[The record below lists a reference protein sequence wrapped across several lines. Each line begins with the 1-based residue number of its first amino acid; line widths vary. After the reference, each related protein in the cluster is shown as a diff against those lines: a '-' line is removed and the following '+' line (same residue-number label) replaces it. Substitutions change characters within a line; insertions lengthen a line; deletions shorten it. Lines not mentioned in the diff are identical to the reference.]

1 MSSEILHVTSRPPDY
16 MELAGRYARAGRAIS
31 SAPGTHDY
39 RRRAAASRRSLGAA
53 GVQSDNHSRRKGKP
67 MKIWAAIEAPNYQM
81 REWGRAAQFERTNVA
96 NAIRLLASRVEKG
109 TNEGIL
115 AQNDVTIS
123 FKVEQ
128 DGEQSTNG
136 EAA

>member
-1 MSSEILHVTSRPPDY
+1 
-16 MELAGRYARAGRAIS
+16 
-31 SAPGTHDY
+31 
-39 RRRAAASRRSLGAA
+39 
-53 GVQSDNHSRRKGKP
+53 

-96 NAIRLLASRVEKG
+96 NAIRLLASRVEMG

-128 DGEQSTNG
+128 DGEQSKTG